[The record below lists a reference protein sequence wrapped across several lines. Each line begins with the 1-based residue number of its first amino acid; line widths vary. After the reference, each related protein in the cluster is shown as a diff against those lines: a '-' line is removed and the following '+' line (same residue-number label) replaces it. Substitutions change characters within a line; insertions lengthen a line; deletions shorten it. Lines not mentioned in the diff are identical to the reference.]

1 MANLGIRN
9 SPAHASYSLACAF
22 KDLSEGL
29 GVLHAGDV
37 PRVGRTELLDEG
49 FKNDLDAHESDRTG
63 AMGSM
68 LVQILTMLLRLPKH
82 MLDRLNSVE
91 GAVRL

>member
-9 SPAHASYSLACAF
+9 SLDHASYSLACAL
-22 KDLSEGL
+22 KDLNEGL
-29 GVLHAGDV
+29 GILHAGDV

-49 FKNDLDAHESDRTG
+49 FKNDLHAHESDRTG

-68 LVQILTMLLRLPKH
+68 LVQILSMLLRLPRH
-82 MLDRLNSVE
+82 MLGRLYWVE
-91 GAVRL
+91 GAVQL

>member
-1 MANLGIRN
+1 
-9 SPAHASYSLACAF
+9 LACAF
-22 KDLSEGL
+22 KDLNEGL

-49 FKNDLDAHESDRTG
+49 FKNDLHAHESDRIR

-68 LVQILTMLLRLPKH
+68 LMLF
-82 MLDRLNSVE
+82 
-91 GAVRL
+91 G